1 MATGPEVV
9 RRDPVNVARHRLNGE
24 QPAIGALVSQATSD
38 LSQLVRDEVQLAKA
52 ELKEKGK
59 EAGVG
64 AGLFGGAGAIALY
77 GLGVLIAAAVLGLA
91 TALPA
96 WLSALIVAVLLFAIA
111 GIAALLGKRHVARA
125 APPVPQR
132 AVDGV
137 HDDLEALKGHQ
148 PEGRSTTA

>member
-1 MATGPEVV
+1 MTTRPELV
-9 RRDPVNVARHRLNGE
+9 RRETGLNRLNGRDTN
-24 QPAIGALVSQATSD
+24 IGGLVSQATSD
-38 LSQLVRDEVQLAKA
+38 LSQLVRDEVELAKV

-96 WLSALIVAVLLFAIA
+96 WLSALIVAAVLFAIA
-111 GIAALLGKRHVARA
+111 GIAALLGKRHVSRA
-125 APPVPQR
+125 TPPMPKR
-132 AVDGV
+132 AVDGM
-137 HDDLEALKGHQ
+137 HEDLEALKGHH
-148 PEGRSTTA
+148 PEGNPTP

>member
-1 MATGPEVV
+1 M
-9 RRDPVNVARHRLNGE
+9 
-24 QPAIGALVSQATSD
+24 
-38 LSQLVRDEVQLAKA
+38 RDEVQLAKV

-64 AGLFGGAGAIALY
+64 AGLFGGAGAVAFY

-96 WLSALIVAVLLFAIA
+96 WLSALIVAAVLFVIA
-111 GIAALLGKRHVARA
+111 AVAALLGKRHVGRA
-125 APPVPQR
+125 TPPVPKR
-132 AVDGV
+132 AVDGM

-148 PEGRSTTA
+148 PEGNRTS

>member
-1 MATGPEVV
+1 MTTRPELV
-9 RRDPVNVARHRLNGE
+9 RRETGLRELNG
-24 QPAIGALVSQATSD
+24 QHATIGALVSQATSD
-38 LSQLVRDEVQLAKA
+38 LSQLVRDEVQLAKT

-77 GLGVLIAAAVLGLA
+77 GLGALIAAAILGLA

-96 WLSALIVAVLLFAIA
+96 WLSALIVAAVLFAIA
-111 GIAALLGKRHVARA
+111 AVAALLGKRHVGRA
-125 APPVPQR
+125 TPPVPKR

-137 HDDLEALKGHQ
+137 HEDLEALKGHQ
-148 PEGRSTTA
+148 PEGKSTP

>member
-1 MATGPEVV
+1 MTTRPELV
-9 RRDPVNVARHRLNGE
+9 RRETGLNRLNG
-24 QPAIGALVSQATSD
+24 QDTNIGGLVSQATTD
-38 LSQLVRDEVQLAKA
+38 LSQLVRDEIELAKV

-96 WLSALIVAVLLFAIA
+96 WLSALIVAAVLFAIA
-111 GIAALLGKRHVARA
+111 GVAALLGKRHVSRA
-125 APPVPQR
+125 TPPVPKR

-137 HDDLEALKGHQ
+137 HEDLEALKGHH
-148 PEGRSTTA
+148 PEGKSTP

>member
-1 MATGPEVV
+1 MTTRPELV
-9 RRDPVNVARHRLNGE
+9 RRETGLNRLDGQDTN
-24 QPAIGALVSQATSD
+24 IGGLVSQATSD
-38 LSQLVRDEVQLAKA
+38 LSQLVRDEIELAKV

-96 WLSALIVAVLLFAIA
+96 WLSALIVAAVLFVIA
-111 GIAALLGKRHVARA
+111 GVAALLGKQHVSRA
-125 APPVPQR
+125 TPPVPKR
-132 AVDGV
+132 AVDGM
-137 HDDLEALKGHQ
+137 HEDLEALNGHH
-148 PEGRSTTA
+148 PEGKSTP

>member
-1 MATGPEVV
+1 MTTRPELV
-9 RRDPVNVARHRLNGE
+9 RRETGLNRVNGRDTN
-24 QPAIGALVSQATSD
+24 IGGLVSQATSD
-38 LSQLVRDEVQLAKA
+38 LSQLVRDEVELAKV

-96 WLSALIVAVLLFAIA
+96 WLSALIVAAVLFAIA
-111 GIAALLGKRHVARA
+111 GIAALLGKRHVSRA
-125 APPVPQR
+125 TPPMPKR
-132 AVDGV
+132 AVDGM
-137 HDDLEALKGHQ
+137 HEDLEALKGHH
-148 PEGRSTTA
+148 PEGNPTP